1 MSHLDTRYNEGLS
14 WGRSFDAGEFS
25 FGGYLRQEALT
36 GLGIDRDAVAEHRL
50 VLRSRRPADRERN
63 AHLGRSLRRELH
75 DLRKL
80 AELAAR
86 PEPGYRID
94 ERRAVLG
101 RHGIPAAAARGTS
114 ISFRRCSWTA
124 SSSPIPRQGRW
135 TPTAWRP
142 TATPT
147 RIRSTPPSTSWASRI
162 SFRARPTS
170 TSRSIARICA
180 TRSRTSIPAAA
191 RETFCNSKLGFAYE
205 IPINIGNAVYEGA
218 EARYKQ
224 RFPRQNLTM
233 TLSYGLNVAYPYA
246 LGPWVSNPTSGGTL
260 VDSQQFLGV
269 PQQQGSAV
277 FTLGAARL
285 ARVDR
290 VYVCRQQQHAQPAAL
305 HALRS
310 GGRQEFRSRRYH
322 GCRDKYL
329 QLGGRPVYPLR
340 CRHALSGTLFDLE
353 QRPVPGQLSHRC
365 IVRPTGIGKVHRH
378 PSYLNALMKAARLTA
393 VRRPATPAGRGGSGA
408 GGSRERGA
416 GSRQG
421 GGAQPSRRLSSRKAS
436 IRTFTFP

>member
-1 MSHLDTRYNEGLS
+1 MGASF
-14 WGRSFDAGEFS
+14 RSVPTCVKKRSRAWES
-25 FGGYLRQEALT
+25 MK
-36 GLGIDRDAVAEHRL
+36 
-50 VLRSRRPADRERN
+50 RSRRASPHITFAAPNRSGAER
-63 AHLGRSLRRELH
+63 AS
-75 DLRKL
+75 
-80 AELAAR
+80 R
-86 PEPGYRID
+86 PESSTRTTRPSGIRSTGVSASAKTSD
-94 ERRAVLG
+94 RRASRGFRSARDSG
-101 RHGIPAAAARGTS
+101 RRCSRNFCSSRP
-114 ISFRRCSWTA
+114 CSWTA

-147 RIRSTPPSTSWASRI
+147 RIPEHATEYELGFSHLFSSTSNLDVSI
-162 SFRARPTS
+162 Y
-170 TSRSIARICA
+170 RSNLRDTIENFYPGGGAQ
-180 TRSRTSIPAAA
+180 
-191 RETFCNSKLGFAYE
+191 TFCNSKLGFAYE

-277 FTLGAARL
+277 FTWAQHEL

-290 VYVCRQQQHAQPAAL
+290 VYLCRQQQHAQPAAL

-310 GGRQEFRSRRYH
+310 GGRQEFRPRRYH
-322 GCRDKYL
+322 RGRDKYL
-329 QLGGRPVYPLR
+329 QLGGRPVHPLR
-340 CRHALSGTLFDLE
+340 CRHALSGIVFDLE

-378 PSYLNALMKAARLTA
+378 PSHLNA
-393 VRRPATPAGRGGSGA
+393 
-408 GGSRERGA
+408 
-416 GSRQG
+416 
-421 GGAQPSRRLSSRKAS
+421 
-436 IRTFTFP
+436 